1 MKFGFRKPSI
11 KRRIAARTSWKRI
24 VRHSAKL
31 KAPKGTGFI
40 TNPKKFAYNK
50 IYRKTTVGGEQ
61 ILSEQKR
68 KTRSN
73 QVGSSS
79 TGNRTA
85 YKKPILDGA
94 SSNGVKDYISN
105 MAKEY
110 EE

>member
-50 IYRKTTVGGEQ
+50 IYRKATVGGEQ

-68 KTRSN
+68 KT
-73 QVGSSS
+73 SSAS
-79 TGNRTA
+79 TSTA
-85 YKKPILDGA
+85 KTRAVQKKPILDGA
-94 SSNGVKDYISN
+94 SNKGIHDYISN
-105 MAKEY
+105 IAKEY